1 MPKDKAKII
10 VVLGPTA
17 AGKSD
22 LAVELA
28 GKFNGEIISADSRQV
43 YKGMDIGTGKIT
55 RKEMEGIPHHLL
67 DVASPR
73 KKFSVAQYRKLALES
88 IKRILKKGKVPFVVG
103 GTAFYIYALID
114 GILIPEVKPDWKLRK
129 NLEKKTSKEL
139 FSRLKKLDPER
150 AKNIEKENKRR
161 LIRALEIVIKSKR
174 PVPKIKKDPVPYPV
188 LILGVKK
195 DRKEIKNLIRKRL
208 SKRLKKGMLSEVKK
222 LKKSLS
228 WKRLEEFGLEYR
240 YLARYLQGKT
250 DYLKMTEKL
259 QKEIEHFSK
268 RQMTWFKKDR
278 RIRWIENR
286 RQAERL
292 VKNFLK

>member
-55 RKEMEGIPHHLL
+55 RKEMKGIPHHLL